1 MSLPGQRSVQRS
13 RTDPGSLRIGT
24 CGAIRL
30 PGAHL
35 SADSLLPGSQNWQLL
50 AYLRA
55 ILGLAGLEFIGGW
68 IWRPVLGRGRWQRE
82 VE

>member
-55 ILGLAGLEFIGGW
+55 ILGLAGLEVHRRLDLAACFGP
-68 IWRPVLGRGRWQRE
+68 RSLAARS
-82 VE
+82 